1 MGDSEMAHGGKAT
14 QQKSGDLDS
23 VKGEKTVTL

>member
-1 MGDSEMAHGGKAT
+1 MGGSEMAHGGKAT
-14 QQKSGDLDS
+14 QQKSGDLDP